1 MSSQEELI
9 LDLKR
14 QAVALKEAGD
24 TNGAMTLLAQARDV
38 EFQNARVEDIWEP
51 LKLKQLAVVC
61 KKRGDLDSA
70 KQALLKAKQIEK
82 EGAEAVRERQQYQQQ
97 PEDQQQQPTPI
108 EEKAQNPETDTAV
121 GSEKEEEPK
130 NDSAKNQVQGIQASN
145 NNAEQTTLGDEI
157 AGGTEDDDDDADELK
172 ELMQLDAND
181 DDDGDVILGD
191 ISFTL
196 EEMLDHDMMT
206 EFKLGGM
213 PVPTDEEYQAKI
225 LDCKKA
231 ALAAKKAGDTNK
243 ALQTLQKSKQL
254 EKVRVALSQLLSEGG
269 DSDMDDDEALLR
281 ALTSH
286 TLNDEESELLGELM
300 PTKSNYPSVD
310 FELDTNDTVSGG
322 GDLETTLEELADF
335 LDDPGMLMDAIDMGM
350 AVPTVEEIKE
360 KAEEK
365 KQSAIEHKK
374 AGNLEGA
381 KASLVQFK
389 KLMAHAS
396 KFESAL
402 AQIEKKK
409 GNGAGA
415 KEVNMEDL
423 EAMLEAEEKSPTKSP
438 SLPKQQQQKPRA
450 PAAKSSDELKQ
461 EAIKLRDAKMM
472 KEAGEMLK
480 QYKEA
485 LKREKQEADFKKRQ
499 KVIQAIQNE
508 IEFAKR
514 QARIFEFYD
523 KYVDTD
529 AQQATLWKNYIAK
542 CSNVSKVIQVKGPEA
557 VKIARKTGD
566 LMCAKQEGQ
575 GEEEINAVAQS
586 LIEIGSNSEASD
598 ERLEIAIIDVQKLQ
612 ENSHLEKL
620 LKQQKRDKVPHHPTT
635 IRIDVHLQMP
645 PSEEESD
652 KSIDLV
658 FEPTEDALKKL
669 KLTTESEDN
678 PQLPPFY
685 EINKSQYVDLVR
697 GNSSYGK
704 AIRRRI
710 ERNKKIHITA
720 YSVPVKPKKGWFWS
734 KKGKSDEELPPA
746 TLIGKIVLEL
756 EGLLQNK
763 CIAAGE
769 FPFMNGSG
777 SKALGGMLRLVV
789 RTGVPFGN
797 PGEDA
802 ETPAEEAAAPAE
814 LAPYN
819 AMSFSLDN
827 QQATAP

>member
-1 MSSQEELI
+1 MSAQEELI

-14 QAVALKEAGD
+14 QAVALKDAGD
-24 TNGAMTLLAQARDV
+24 TNGAMALLAQARDV

-51 LKLKQLAVVC
+51 VKLKQLAVVC

-82 EGAEAVRERQQYQQQ
+82 DGVEAVRDHQL
-97 PEDQQQQPTPI
+97 PEDQQQVPATTK
-108 EEKAQNPETDTAV
+108 ERAQNQGTDVAV
-121 GSEKEEEPK
+121 GSDEKKEDPK
-130 NDSAKNQVQGIQASN
+130 MDAPENQEQQMQASN
-145 NNAEQTTLGDEI
+145 NNSEQMTLGDEI
-157 AGGTEDDDDDADELK
+157 SGGIEDDDDDADVAEELK

-181 DDDGDVILGD
+181 DEDFILGD
-191 ISFTL
+191 VSFTL

-231 ALAAKKAGDTNK
+231 ALTAKKAGDTNK
-243 ALQTLQKSKQL
+243 ALQNLQKSKQL
-254 EKVRVALSQLLSEGG
+254 EKVRVALSQLKSEGG
-269 DSDMDDDEALLR
+269 GDDDDDEALLR
-281 ALTSH
+281 AMTST

-300 PTKSNYPSVD
+300 PTKPNGPPIESD
-310 FELDTNDTVSGG
+310 LDMNDNTSGS

-350 AVPTVEEIKE
+350 TVPTVEEVKA

-365 KQSAIEHKK
+365 KQTAIEHKK

-381 KASLVQFK
+381 KASLVQSK

-396 KFESAL
+396 KLESAL
-402 AQIEKKK
+402 AQLEQKK

-423 EAMLEAEEKSPTKSP
+423 EAMLEAEEKSPTTLP
-438 SLPKQQQQKPRA
+438 SSPKQQQPKPPA
-450 PAAKSSDELKQ
+450 PTVKSSDELKQ
-461 EAIKLRDAKMM
+461 EAIKLRDAKKM

-485 LKREKQEADFKKRQ
+485 LKREKQEADVKKRQ
-499 KVIQAIQNE
+499 KVIQVIQSE

-523 KYVDTD
+523 KFVDTD

-575 GEEEINAVAQS
+575 GEQEINAVAKS
-586 LIEIGSNSEASD
+586 LIEIGSNSEVGD

-645 PSEEESD
+645 PSEEEAD

-669 KLTTESEDN
+669 KLTTEPEDN
-678 PQLPPFY
+678 PQLPPSY
-685 EINKSQYVDLVR
+685 DINKSQYVELVR
-697 GNSSYGK
+697 GNSPYGK
-704 AIRRRI
+704 AVRRRI

-734 KKGKSDEELPPA
+734 KKEKSDDELPPP

-756 EGLLQNK
+756 EGLMQNK

-777 SKALGGMLRLVV
+777 SKALGGMIRLVV
-789 RTGVPFGN
+789 RTGVPFGS
-797 PGEDA
+797 PG
-802 ETPAEEAAAPAE
+802 EEAATPSEEAETPAE

-827 QQATAP
+827 Q

>member
-1 MSSQEELI
+1 MSAQEELI

-14 QAVALKEAGD
+14 QAVALKDAGD
-24 TNGAMTLLAQARDV
+24 TNGAMALLAQARDV

-51 LKLKQLAVVC
+51 VKLKQLAVVC

-82 EGAEAVRERQQYQQQ
+82 DGVEAVRDHQL
-97 PEDQQQQPTPI
+97 PEDQQQVPATTK
-108 EEKAQNPETDTAV
+108 ERAQNQGTDVAV
-121 GSEKEEEPK
+121 GSDEKKEDPK
-130 NDSAKNQVQGIQASN
+130 MDAPENQEQQMQASN
-145 NNAEQTTLGDEI
+145 NNSEQMTLGDEI
-157 AGGTEDDDDDADELK
+157 SGGIEDDDDDADVAEELK

-181 DDDGDVILGD
+181 DEDFILGD
-191 ISFTL
+191 VSFTL

-231 ALAAKKAGDTNK
+231 ALTAKKAGDTNK
-243 ALQTLQKSKQL
+243 ALQNLQKSKQL
-254 EKVRVALSQLLSEGG
+254 EKVRVALSQLKSEGG
-269 DSDMDDDEALLR
+269 GDDDDDEALLR
-281 ALTSH
+281 AMTST

-300 PTKSNYPSVD
+300 PTKPNGPPIESD
-310 FELDTNDTVSGG
+310 LDMNDNTSGS

-350 AVPTVEEIKE
+350 TVPTVEEVKA

-365 KQSAIEHKK
+365 KQTAIEHKK

-381 KASLVQFK
+381 KASLVQSK

-396 KFESAL
+396 KLESAL
-402 AQIEKKK
+402 AQLEQKK

-423 EAMLEAEEKSPTKSP
+423 EAMLEAEEKSPTTLP
-438 SLPKQQQQKPRA
+438 SSPKQQQPKPPA
-450 PAAKSSDELKQ
+450 PTVKSSDELKQ
-461 EAIKLRDAKMM
+461 EAIKLRDAKKM

-485 LKREKQEADFKKRQ
+485 LKREKQEADVKKRQ
-499 KVIQAIQNE
+499 KVIQVIQSE

-523 KYVDTD
+523 KFVDTD

-575 GEEEINAVAQS
+575 GEQEINAVAKS
-586 LIEIGSNSEASD
+586 LIEIGSNSEVGD
-598 ERLEIAIIDVQKLQ
+598 ERLEIAIMDVQKLQ

-645 PSEEESD
+645 PSEEEAD

-669 KLTTESEDN
+669 KLTTEPEDN
-678 PQLPPFY
+678 PQLPPSY
-685 EINKSQYVDLVR
+685 DINKSQYVELVR
-697 GNSSYGK
+697 GNSPYGK
-704 AIRRRI
+704 AVRRRI

-734 KKGKSDEELPPA
+734 KKEKSDDELPPP

-756 EGLLQNK
+756 EGLMQNK

-777 SKALGGMLRLVV
+777 SKALGGMIRLVV
-789 RTGVPFGN
+789 RTGVPFGS
-797 PGEDA
+797 PG
-802 ETPAEEAAAPAE
+802 EEAATPSEEAETPAE

-827 QQATAP
+827 Q